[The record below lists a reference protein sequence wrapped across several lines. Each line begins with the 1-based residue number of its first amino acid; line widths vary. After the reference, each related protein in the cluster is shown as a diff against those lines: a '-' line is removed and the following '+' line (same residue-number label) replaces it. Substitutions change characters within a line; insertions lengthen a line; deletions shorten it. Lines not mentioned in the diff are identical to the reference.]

1 MDNGDGNILVDEYF
15 DDFWDEEEKAK
26 TSGRRSRAISVDAFV
41 DEQCSGRCYHVRSRF
56 SGPTDSLSFKP
67 HLPL

>member
-1 MDNGDGNILVDEYF
+1 MGIFWLMNILMMFGMKRRKQRRAV
-15 DDFWDEEEKAK
+15 EEAEQ
-26 TSGRRSRAISVDAFV
+26 SVFDAFV